1 MQGLL
6 TNSGVVT
13 VASGGQLIATVGGI
27 TNNAGG
33 TITVALG
40 GTVKDDLNNAGV
52 VTNNGAYVANVATNT
67 GTVTNSGIWT
77 GNVVSNTGTINNNL
91 TWTGTVSNAG
101 TFNNN
106 AGATVSGLLT
116 NTAGTTVNNGALNGG
131 ANVSG
136 GTFTGSGTVANL
148 TVSGGIFAPGNGT
161 PGSSMTVTGNLAFQS
176 GALYLVALNPATASL
191 RQGDRHRVA
200 ERRRGGGRILAGNYV
215 CEAIHHPDR
224 GRRRQRHLR
233 FVRSTLNVPT
243 NFTTSL
249 SYDANNVFLNLDLAL
264 AKYAGLNVNQQNV
277 ANALINFFNATGGI
291 PAVFGTL
298 TPGGLT
304 QASGEL
310 GDRLRSRPPSMR

>member
-52 VTNNGAYVANVATNT
+52 VTNNGAYLANVATNT

-77 GNVVSNTGTINNNL
+77 GNVASNAGTINNNL

-101 TFNNN
+101 AFNNN

-161 PGSSMTVTGNLAFQS
+161 PGSFMTVTGNLAFQS

-191 RQGDRHRVA
+191 AKVTGTA
-200 ERRRGGGRILAGNYV
+200 SLNGGAGAAFLAGNYLAKQYTILTAAGGV
-215 CEAIHHPDR
+215 S
-224 GRRRQRHLR
+224 GTFG
-233 FVRSTLNVPT
+233 FVR
-243 NFTTSL
+243 
-249 SYDANNVFLNLDLAL
+249 
-264 AKYAGLNVNQQNV
+264 YARRSHRLQDQ
-277 ANALINFFNATGGI
+277 
-291 PAVFGTL
+291 P
-298 TPGGLT
+298 
-304 QASGEL
+304 EL
-310 GDRLRSRPPSMR
+310 